1 MSRGR
6 GILSRVSPC
15 HPPGNERK
23 ARVQPPAQRHP
34 HRGKPPTV
42 VTLAEGAIS
51 ALVVYG
57 QHGDGFGRRG
67 MSTSVNDLAARVEQ
81 AHPPGLTQ
89 SIAQIYIFEVHEV
102 PVIKTIHRVERGS
115 VDEQAAAGEPSARVS
130 RRVIRGVV
138 GATPRVAR
146 AHPAQQG
153 GGGFRW
159 AGWEGSGG
167 REVRFY
173 GLVGYTLRKR
183 GWPIPLDRVGRFRAD
198 GYETPSG
205 VSTRGPTAATRG
217 DSVRVVIR
225 CATAPGRSLTSG
237 FETRMCRKL
246 VGICAITRLSAPP

>member
-42 VTLAEGAIS
+42 VTLAEVAIS
-51 ALVVYG
+51 ALVVYP
-57 QHGDGFGRRG
+57 QHRDRFGRRG

-102 PVIKTIHRVERGS
+102 PVIKAIYRVERGS

-146 AHPAQQG
+146 PHLAEQG
-153 GGGFRW
+153 VADSVGQ
-159 AGWEGSGG
+159 GWQVPGG
-167 REVRFY
+167 RVRDT
-173 GLVGYTLRKR
+173 VWR
-183 GWPIPLDRVGRFRAD
+183 
-198 GYETPSG
+198 
-205 VSTRGPTAATRG
+205 
-217 DSVRVVIR
+217 
-225 CATAPGRSLTSG
+225 
-237 FETRMCRKL
+237 
-246 VGICAITRLSAPP
+246 